1 MTTAVPL
8 EEYCVNLGTKYE
20 DTKLEKLVVR
30 HLLATFILPMIQ
42 FTHTQKKHKEVVQN
56 KREYIA
62 PIGA

>member
-8 EEYCVNLGTKYE
+8 EEYCVSPETKYE

-30 HLLATFILPMIQ
+30 HLLATFILPIIQ
-42 FTHTQKKHKEVVQN
+42 FTKKQQHEEVVQN